1 MAERPVVLPPEK
13 GSTTVQHPVVLKC
26 AAHTAECGRKS
37 LELDKGLAA
46 WNRSLMEMLS
56 TSREAIVRSRHLLSQ
71 ISERDAT

>member
-37 LELDKGLAA
+37 LELDKGL
-46 WNRSLMEMLS
+46 LMEMLS